1 MLAVDAPID
10 HIRDELI
17 VRMGADVPKDKQTSR
32 VAVAFHRTDADV
44 HDAEEPGRSDLGFA
58 RANLPS
64 ARVAAGCET
73 PSKSLPSQGW
83 SGGAPA
89 APHLLNGNGD
99 TRDLRSALASGE
111 ERRPPTHFAPW
122 HLPLQPE
129 NAQRRRPR
137 RSARA
142 TDSDESGDE
151 APAAVGETGASNSDD
166 MLDPFWNLVS
176 SLTSTLHTC
185 VAPSRRSQPSASAQ
199 SDDCGAC
206 CNRDCAGTRAAGG
219 NSKADGERGAGR
231 DGLLG
236 EMSACVPRD
245 NRTTVT
251 L

>member
-1 MLAVDAPID
+1 M
-10 HIRDELI
+10 
-17 VRMGADVPKDKQTSR
+17 
-32 VAVAFHRTDADV
+32 
-44 HDAEEPGRSDLGFA
+44 
-58 RANLPS
+58 
-64 ARVAAGCET
+64 AAGCET

-151 APAAVGETGASNSDD
+151 APAAVGETGANNSDD

-206 CNRDCAGTRAAGG
+206 CGPCSFQLQFECLHLAVMRLQPLAALRHDAG
-219 NSKADGERGAGR
+219 ADGRTKRWRPE
-231 DGLLG
+231 LLA
-236 EMSACVPRD
+236 EQREVRVQRC
-245 NRTTVT
+245 
-251 L
+251 